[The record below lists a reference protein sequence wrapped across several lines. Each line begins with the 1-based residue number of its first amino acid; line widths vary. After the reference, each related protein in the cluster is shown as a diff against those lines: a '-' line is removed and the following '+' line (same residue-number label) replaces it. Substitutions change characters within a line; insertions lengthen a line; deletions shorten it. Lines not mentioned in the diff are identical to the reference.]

1 MILFAVKKT
10 HDENNG
16 YEISEA
22 ENFIIPVTYDTNE
35 KINENNI
42 QLISWNLAIYKP
54 TPFFLARFFPKLQT
68 T

>member
-22 ENFIIPVTYDTNE
+22 ENIIIPVTYDTNE

-42 QLISWNLAIYKP
+42 QLISWNQAIYKP
-54 TPFFLARFFPKLQT
+54 TPFFLARLFPKLQIT
-68 T
+68 

>member
-22 ENFIIPVTYDTNE
+22 ENIIIPVTYDTNE

-42 QLISWNLAIYKP
+42 QLISWNQAIYKP
-54 TPFFLARFFPKLQT
+54 TPFFLARLFPELQT